1 MNVFSLQTERERKH
15 GPDIFKRGSV
25 FLGKNNRSGT
35 RNVDLF
41 SANDCK
47 VHTESSHVRDKG
59 IEPLMPDRESGGLPL
74 T

>member
-1 MNVFSLQTERERKH
+1 VNVLSLQTERKSKH
-15 GPDIFKRGSV
+15 GPDVFERGSV
-25 FLGKNNRSGT
+25 FLGKDNRPGT
-35 RNVDLF
+35 RDVDIF